1 MSVEVEQSSIGP
13 ALPRAIGAQAFGR
26 WLVVA
31 VVGLGFVFDY
41 YEIIVQ
47 AITVRPALLD
57 VGGFAPGSAAYN
69 RWVGWL
75 MYLPFLCGGLLGLVG
90 GYLTDRVGR
99 RRVLVWSIVVY
110 GLATVA
116 AGFART
122 PAELLFWR
130 CVTIAGVSVETIAAL
145 AWIAETFDDRRRR
158 EAALGY
164 TQVFAGLS
172 GFLVTGVYYLA
183 VTYADLLPEVRGGHE
198 AWRYALIFGAVPVVP
213 VVVARFLLPES
224 AEWQRRKQAATLRR
238 PSFGELFNPKLR
250 RATLLSCL
258 VVACVFLATS
268 GALQQVSRMVP
279 GLPQVADLPRV
290 AQEQTVSLVSFY
302 SDVSGLGG
310 RILLALFAV
319 SMLARRRLLQT
330 FLVPAMLAFAFLFF
344 FAAHES
350 LELVKYGVVA
360 AVIGVV
366 AMHSFIGNYLP
377 QLFPVHLRGTGESFA
392 YSIGGRIIG
401 MAGALLVAQLT
412 NLMPGAN
419 HSAQLAYAA
428 GCVGVGALA
437 ILAVAS
443 RKLPEPRGVSS
454 DD

>member
-1 MSVEVEQSSIGP
+1 MSVEVEQSPIAP
-13 ALPRAIGAQAFGR
+13 ALPKAAGAQALGR

-57 VGGFAPGSAAYN
+57 VGGFTPGSAAYN

-90 GYLTDRVGR
+90 GYLTDRLGR

-145 AWIAETFDDRRRR
+145 AWLAEKFVDRGRR

-183 VTYADLLPEVRGGHE
+183 VTYAELLPAFRVGHE
-198 AWRYALIFGAVPVVP
+198 AWRYALIFGSVPVVP
-213 VVVARFLLPES
+213 VGDSRFFLPES

-238 PSFGELFNPKLR
+238 PSFRELFSPTLR

-279 GLPQVADLPRV
+279 GLPQSRNCRAW
-290 AQEQTVSLVSFY
+290 
-302 SDVSGLGG
+302 
-310 RILLALFAV
+310 
-319 SMLARRRLLQT
+319 RR
-330 FLVPAMLAFAFLFF
+330 
-344 FAAHES
+344 
-350 LELVKYGVVA
+350 
-360 AVIGVV
+360 
-366 AMHSFIGNYLP
+366 
-377 QLFPVHLRGTGESFA
+377 
-392 YSIGGRIIG
+392 
-401 MAGALLVAQLT
+401 
-412 NLMPGAN
+412 
-419 HSAQLAYAA
+419 
-428 GCVGVGALA
+428 
-437 ILAVAS
+437 S
-443 RKLPEPRGVSS
+443 RR
-454 DD
+454 